1 MALVIMD
8 LRWDTSAEAVE
19 FPTLVGSRQIAS
31 VPLNSNFNQYG
42 NINSMTEPQQLKLEA
57 VEALINARNVNDL
70 SIREIMK
77 DIIDDE
83 QIAVFLPD
91 SRCQIDPRT
100 GDVIVYNSSRST
112 RLHTTGKL
120 ALLDNRDDRCPI
132 CAAKSTGVID
142 LQPLSEG
149 FTFINKNLYPIL
161 HPIGNLQENTSG
173 APLYPDPY
181 HHGRSSYGM
190 HLLQWTS
197 SIHDRDWHNMP
208 IEDCLI
214 VFDRLAVL
222 EHKLLTDSEGF
233 MPASDRVL
241 QKLPP
246 SLGDANVDSGPKTF
260 GYVSIIKNFGHAAG
274 ASMSHGHQQ
283 IGFSNI
289 MPQRYFNNFSFMQR
303 NHQTFSEY
311 MLRENPVDLLVR
323 DFGQAVLI
331 VPYFM
336 KRPFN
341 MLVLMKDHSKQYI
354 HQLTAEER
362 HDLVEA
368 MVAAIRAIITI
379 MPQMDKAPAYNIN
392 INNGHG
398 AGVYLELLAS
408 TQLTGG
414 FEHIG
419 LWVCQANPNDVAA
432 QLREVVNA

>member
-1 MALVIMD
+1 M
-8 LRWDTSAEAVE
+8 
-19 FPTLVGSRQIAS
+19 P
-31 VPLNSNFNQYG
+31 
-42 NINSMTEPQQLKLEA
+42 SMVEPQQLKLEA
-57 VEALINARNVNDL
+57 IEALINARNVNDL

-77 DIIDDE
+77 DILDDA
-83 QIAVFLPD
+83 QMAAFLPD
-91 SRCQIDPRT
+91 SLCQIDPRT
-100 GDVIVYNSSRST
+100 GDVIVYNSSRAT
-112 RLHTTGKL
+112 RLHMTTG
-120 ALLDNRDDRCPI
+120 APPVDSRDEHCPI

-161 HPIGNLQENTSG
+161 HPVEHLHDDARGV
-173 APLYPDPY
+173 PMYPDPY

-208 IEDCLI
+208 LADCL
-214 VFDRLAVL
+214 VCFDRLAVL

-233 MPASDRVL
+233 MPASDQVL
-241 QKLPP
+241 QKLPHR
-246 SLGDANVDSGPKTF
+246 SGEVDMTGGIKTF

-274 ASMSHGHQQ
+274 ASMTHGHQQ

-303 NHQTFSEY
+303 NQQTFSEY
-311 MLRENPVDLLVR
+311 MLRENPQRLMVR
-323 DFGQAVLI
+323 DYGHAVLV

-341 MLVLMKDHSKQYI
+341 MLVLVKDHRKQYI
-354 HQLTAEER
+354 HQLTADER
-362 HDLVEA
+362 RDLVTA
-368 MVAAIRAIITI
+368 MVAAIQAIITI
-379 MPQMDKAPAYNIN
+379 MPQMGKAPAYNIN
-392 INNGHG
+392 INNGPG

-419 LWVCQANPNDVAA
+419 LWVCQASPHEVAA
-432 QLREVVNA
+432 QLRQVVNA

>member
-1 MALVIMD
+1 MA
-8 LRWDTSAEAVE
+8 A
-19 FPTLVGSRQIAS
+19 
-31 VPLNSNFNQYG
+31 
-42 NINSMTEPQQLKLEA
+42 
-57 VEALINARNVNDL
+57 
-70 SIREIMK
+70 
-77 DIIDDE
+77 
-83 QIAVFLPD
+83 FLPD
-91 SRCQIDPRT
+91 SLCQIDPRT
-100 GDVIVYNSSRST
+100 GDVIVYNSSRAT
-112 RLHTTGKL
+112 RLHTT
-120 ALLDNRDDRCPI
+120 AAMAPVDSRDAQCPI

-161 HPIGNLQENTSG
+161 HPVEHPNDDAKG

-208 IEDCLI
+208 LADCLI
-214 VFDRLAVL
+214 CFDRLAVL
-222 EHKLLTDSEGF
+222 EHKLLTDSGGF

-241 QKLPP
+241 HQLPKLPGEVGLP
-246 SLGDANVDSGPKTF
+246 HGPRTF

-274 ASMSHGHQQ
+274 ASLTHGHQQ

-303 NHQTFSEY
+303 NGQTFSEY
-311 MLRENPVDLLVR
+311 MLRENPQRLMVR
-323 DFGQAVLI
+323 DFGHAVLV

-336 KRPFN
+336 KRPYN
-341 MLVLMKDHSKQYI
+341 MLVLVKDHSKQYI
-354 HQLTAEER
+354 HQLSPDER
-362 HDLVEA
+362 ADLVRA
-368 MVAAIRAIITI
+368 MVAAIRAIITV
-379 MPQMDKAPAYNIN
+379 MQQMGKAPAYNIN
-392 INNGHG
+392 INNGPG

-419 LWVCQANPNDVAA
+419 LWVCQANPNEVAA
-432 QLREVVNA
+432 QLRQVVNALPATPS

>member
-1 MALVIMD
+1 
-8 LRWDTSAEAVE
+8 LRIGTSWV
-19 FPTLVGSRQIAS
+19 TLVRAS
-31 VPLNSNFNQYG
+31 QCVVGDRISSDGQCG
-42 NINSMTEPQQLKLEA
+42 NISTMAEPQQLKLEA
-57 VEALINARNVNDL
+57 IEALISARNVDDL

-77 DIIDDE
+77 DILDDE
-83 QIAVFLPD
+83 QMAAFLPD
-91 SRCQIDPRT
+91 SP
-100 GDVIVYNSSRST
+100 
-112 RLHTTGKL
+112 
-120 ALLDNRDDRCPI
+120 
-132 CAAKSTGVID
+132 GVID

-161 HPIGNLQENTSG
+161 HPIGNLQESASG

-197 SIHDRDWHNMP
+197 SVHHRDWHNMP
-208 IEDCLI
+208 LDDCLI
-214 VFDRLAVL
+214 CFDRLAVL

-233 MPASDRVL
+233 MPTSDRVL
-241 QKLPP
+241 QKLPHRGRDEDTQWG
-246 SLGDANVDSGPKTF
+246 LKTF

-274 ASMSHGHQQ
+274 ASLSHGHQQ

-303 NHQTFSEY
+303 NQQTFSEY
-311 MLRENPVDLLVR
+311 MLRENPKSLLVK

-341 MLVLMKDHSKQYI
+341 MLVLVKDHQKQYI
-354 HQLTAEER
+354 HQLTPEER
-362 HDLVEA
+362 RDFVEA
-368 MVAAIRAIITI
+368 MVTAIRAIIAI
-379 MPQMDKAPAYNIN
+379 MPQMGKAPAYNIN
-392 INNGHG
+392 INNGPG

-432 QLREVVNA
+432 QLRQVINA

>member
-1 MALVIMD
+1 MAPADAQIRHINIHAM
-8 LRWDTSAEAVE
+8 AE
-19 FPTLVGSRQIAS
+19 S
-31 VPLNSNFNQYG
+31 
-42 NINSMTEPQQLKLEA
+42 QQLKLEA
-57 VEALINARNVNDL
+57 IEALISARNVNDL
-70 SIREIMK
+70 SIREIME
-77 DIIDDE
+77 DILDDA
-83 QIAVFLPD
+83 QMAAFLPD
-91 SRCQIDPRT
+91 SVCQIDPRT
-100 GDVIVYNSSRST
+100 GDVIVYNSSRAA
-112 RLHTTGKL
+112 RLHTT
-120 ALLDNRDDRCPI
+120 APEAPVDNRDAHCPI

-161 HPIGNLQENTSG
+161 HPVESQKGSARG
-173 APLYPDPY
+173 MPLYPDPY

-208 IEDCLI
+208 LDDCLI
-214 VFDRLAVL
+214 CFDRLATL

-241 QKLPP
+241 QKMPRRSGEPDL
-246 SLGDANVDSGPKTF
+246 AHGPKTF
-260 GYVSIIKNFGHAAG
+260 GHVSIIKNFGHAAG
-274 ASMSHGHQQ
+274 ASLSHGHQQ

-303 NHQTFSEY
+303 NQQTFSEY
-311 MLRENPVDLLVR
+311 MLRENPQRLMVR
-323 DFGQAVLI
+323 DFGHVVLI

-336 KRPFN
+336 KRPYD
-341 MLVLMKDHSKQYI
+341 MLVLVKDHHKQYI
-354 HQLTAEER
+354 HQLSADER
-362 HDLVEA
+362 RDFVKA
-368 MVAAIRAIITI
+368 MVAAMQAIITI
-379 MPQMDKAPAYNIN
+379 MPQMGLAPAYNIN
-392 INNGHG
+392 INNGPG

-432 QLREVVNA
+432 QLRQLINV

>member
-1 MALVIMD
+1 M
-8 LRWDTSAEAVE
+8 S
-19 FPTLVGSRQIAS
+19 
-31 VPLNSNFNQYG
+31 
-42 NINSMTEPQQLKLEA
+42 EPQQLKLEA
-57 VEALINARNVNDL
+57 IEALINARNVNDL
-70 SIREIMK
+70 SIREIME
-77 DIIDDE
+77 DIIDDA
-83 QIAVFLPD
+83 QIAAFLPD
-91 SRCQIDPRT
+91 SLCQIDPRT
-100 GDVIVYNSSRST
+100 GDVIVYNSTRAT
-112 RLHTTGKL
+112 RLHTT
-120 ALLDNRDDRCPI
+120 ANMAHVEIRDDLCPI

-161 HPIGNLQENTSG
+161 HPIEKPQENDSSM
-173 APLYPDPY
+173 PLHPDPF

-208 IEDCLI
+208 LADCLI
-214 VFDRLAVL
+214 CFDRLAIL

-233 MPASDRVL
+233 MPASDQVL
-241 QKLPP
+241 QKLPRHAVDVDVDV
-246 SLGDANVDSGPKTF
+246 DAACLAKTF

-274 ASMSHGHQQ
+274 ASLSHGHQQ

-311 MLRENPVDLLVR
+311 MLRENPQRLMVR
-323 DFGQAVLI
+323 DFGHAVLI

-336 KRPFN
+336 KRPYN
-341 MLVLMKDHSKQYI
+341 MLVLVKDHSKQYI
-354 HQLTAEER
+354 YQLTPDER
-362 HDLVEA
+362 HDLVKA
-368 MVAAIRAIITI
+368 MVAAIQAIITI
-379 MPQMDKAPAYNIN
+379 MPQMGKAPAFNIN
-392 INNGHG
+392 INNGPG

-432 QLREVVNA
+432 QLRQVVNA

>member
-1 MALVIMD
+1 MLPKEIG
-8 LRWDTSAEAVE
+8 TSWV
-19 FPTLVGSRQIAS
+19 TLVRAS
-31 VPLNSNFNQYG
+31 QCVVGDRISSDGQCG
-42 NINSMTEPQQLKLEA
+42 NISTMAEPQQLKLEA
-57 VEALINARNVNDL
+57 IEALISARNVDDL

-77 DIIDDE
+77 DILDDE
-83 QIAVFLPD
+83 QMAAFLPD
-91 SRCQIDPRT
+91 SLCQIDPRT
-100 GDVIVYNSSRST
+100 GDVIVYNSSRAA
-112 RLHTTGKL
+112 RLHTTGVT
-120 ALLDNRDDRCPI
+120 APLDCRDDQCPI

-161 HPIGNLQENTSG
+161 HPIGNLQESASG

-197 SIHDRDWHNMP
+197 SVHHRDWHNMP
-208 IEDCLI
+208 LDDCLI
-214 VFDRLAVL
+214 CFDRLAVL

-233 MPASDRVL
+233 MPTSDRVL
-241 QKLPP
+241 QKLPHRGRDEDTQWG
-246 SLGDANVDSGPKTF
+246 LKTF

-274 ASMSHGHQQ
+274 ASLSHGHQQ

-303 NHQTFSEY
+303 NQQTFSEY
-311 MLRENPVDLLVR
+311 MLRENPKSLLVK

-341 MLVLMKDHSKQYI
+341 VLVMVKHHPKHYLHL
-354 HQLTAEER
+354 LTPEER
-362 HDLVEA
+362 RDFVEA
-368 MVAAIRAIITI
+368 MVTAIRAIIAI
-379 MPQMDKAPAYNIN
+379 MPQMGKAPAYNIN
-392 INNGHG
+392 INNGPG

-432 QLREVVNA
+432 QLRQVIKA

>member
-1 MALVIMD
+1 MAPGK
-8 LRWDTSAEAVE
+8 WSAKRI
-19 FPTLVGSRQIAS
+19 LLHSKGNR
-31 VPLNSNFNQYG
+31 YG
-42 NINSMTEPQQLKLEA
+42 NITDMAEPQQLKLEA
-57 VEALINARNVNDL
+57 VEALINARDVNDL

-77 DIIDDE
+77 GIIDDE
-83 QIAVFLPD
+83 QMAVFLPD
-91 SRCQIDPRT
+91 SLCQIDPRT
-100 GDVIVYNSSRST
+100 GDVVVYNSSRAA
-112 RLHTTGKL
+112 RLHTTGTF
-120 ALLDNRDDRCPI
+120 APVDNRDDQCPI
-132 CAAKSTGVID
+132 CAARSTGVID

-161 HPIGNLQENTSG
+161 HPVGNLQENGSG

-208 IEDCLI
+208 LQDCLI
-214 VFDRLAVL
+214 VFERLAVL

-241 QKLPP
+241 KKLPH
-246 SLGDANVDSGPKTF
+246 SVGDAAVDSGPKTF

-274 ASMSHGHQQ
+274 ASLSHGHQQ

-303 NHQTFSEY
+303 NQQTFSEY
-311 MLRENPVDLLVR
+311 MLRENPKGLLVR

-341 MLVLMKDHSKQYI
+341 MLVLVKDHSKQYI
-354 HQLTAEER
+354 HQLTTEER
-362 HDLVEA
+362 HDVVEA
-368 MVAAIRAIITI
+368 MVAAIRAIVTI
-379 MPQMDKAPAYNIN
+379 MPQMGKAPAYNIN
-392 INNGHG
+392 VNNGPG